1 MVIFTNKKKA
11 PLFDKQV
18 TLDLKKE
25 LQRLEKCQLS
35 EAIFRRRSKP
45 RFCFSQAKQAVVNST
60 TSYIHITAADAKTL
74 CAHVKSIRIDDADR
88 QQKRLA
94 FVRVISK
101 QQVEEGAIEHSL
113 WPTLTILGLTIAAD
127 DRPVWRRK
135 ANLKQ
140 NVNYIHTVLTN

>member
-25 LQRLEKCQLS
+25 LQRLEK
-35 EAIFRRRSKP
+35 
-45 RFCFSQAKQAVVNST
+45 
-60 TSYIHITAADAKTL
+60 
-74 CAHVKSIRIDDADR
+74 
-88 QQKRLA
+88 A